1 MLSVKGLMQNHP
13 RERCFESQ
21 PADSLTNMF
30 FLALGIVFAVCFAV
44 SRAKDPR
51 FLRNGPFL
59 VAAIGFGGIGLLT
72 ILSAYSFVAAILLW
86 IIALAVPVSILVF
99 GVGLIANGIT
109 MLRRE
114 GRSLGNQL
122 SLIVGVIVLA
132 LPVISVVLIVQFNM
146 TGFWFAALIGLA
158 SAYASV
164 AFVSFAV
171 YSVVY
176 GRMRHQFA
184 PSAIVIHGSG
194 LIRGRVPALLRG
206 RLDRGL
212 RVYGAEL
219 ARGNH
224 PVLVPSGGQGDDEP
238 RPEGEAMA
246 EYLREQG
253 VPDADI
259 LPETRSTSTRENIAR
274 SIELLDEANR
284 RGPIMLVTSDYH
296 VLRTASL
303 ARRMNV
309 DAQVVGSRTARYY
322 VPSAFIRE
330 FIALLVENRVAT
342 LIAVGTFAVMLV
354 AIVVGTLMS
363 ALG

>member
-1 MLSVKGLMQNHP
+1 
-13 RERCFESQ
+13 
-21 PADSLTNMF
+21 MF
-30 FLALGIVFAVCFAV
+30 LLPIGIVFGACYLI
-44 SRAKDPR
+44 SRRRDPR
-51 FLRNGPFL
+51 LLRNGPFL
-59 VAAIGFGGIGLLT
+59 VAAITFGIIGILA
-72 ILSAYSFVAAILLW
+72 ILAEYNIAASILLW
-86 IIALAVPVSILVF
+86 IIALAIPLSILVF
-99 GVGLIANGIT
+99 GIGLIANGVT

-114 GRSLGNQL
+114 GRSLGHQL
-122 SLIVGVIVLA
+122 SLIVGVLVLVLPIV
-132 LPVISVVLIVQFNM
+132 SVVLVMQFGLP
-146 TGFWFAALIGLA
+146 GFWIAALIGLA

-171 YSVVY
+171 YSIVY
-176 GRMRHQFA
+176 GRMRHTFT

-194 LIRGRVPALLRG
+194 LIRGRVTALLRG

-212 RVYGAEL
+212 RVYGSEL
-219 ARGNH
+219 ARGNR

-246 EYLREQG
+246 EYIKEQG
-253 VPDADI
+253 VPEADI
-259 LPETRSTSTRENIAR
+259 LPETRSTSTRENIAY
-274 SIELLDEANR
+274 SVELLDAADR
-284 RGPIMLVTSDYH
+284 CGPIMLVTSDYH

-330 FIALLVENRVAT
+330 FVALLVENRVVT
-342 LIAVGTFAVMLV
+342 LIAVGTFAVLMV
-354 AIVVGTLMS
+354 AILVGTLTA